1 MRQVKCKTSIY
12 NTNLI
17 EENSYDDVF
26 EKATAVL
33 LDDGVV
39 LTPTDTVYGL
49 VCLPRSV
56 RAINDIY
63 MMKQRPSNMK
73 LPIIVADQAQAENEL
88 PLIWNDAARKLA
100 EAFWPGPLTIACGV
114 AKNNMQ
120 WLAGRD
126 EVGIRAPKYPLIQAL
141 AKMHGPLLM
150 TSANRHGEGVPHTVK
165 GALDSLAFH
174 PRLVIDGGLLS
185 GEPST
190 LVNVNLPIPVI
201 ERFGVIPQTEIERV
215 LINVR

>member
-1 MRQVKCKTSIY
+1 MKYDPSIY
-12 NTNLI
+12 SIDPTG
-17 EENSYDDVF
+17 ENSLNDLL

-49 VCLPRSV
+49 VCLPRSA
-56 RAINDIY
+56 RAIKDIY
-63 MMKQRPSNMK
+63 LMKQRPGNLK
-73 LPIIVADQAQAENEL
+73 LPVIVADQAQAENEL

-100 EAFWPGPLTIACGV
+100 DAFWPGPLTIACGV
-114 AKNNMQ
+114 VKNDMQ

-126 EVGIRAPKYPLIQAL
+126 EVGIRAPKYPFIQAL

-150 TSANRHGEGVPHTVK
+150 TSANRHGEGTPHTVES
-165 GALDSLAFH
+165 ALDSLAFQ
-174 PRLVIDGGLLS
+174 PRLVIDGGSLS
-185 GEPST
+185 GEAST

-201 ERFGVIPQTEIERV
+201 ERFGVIPQSEIERV
-215 LINVR
+215 LIDVR